1 MNIQVGDI
9 ITVDGVKNIV
19 LTTIIDN
26 NNYYSF
32 VNEVNDEETEI
43 TQNYYLVKIN
53 ADGTYTKVT
62 DENEINRLFP
72 KVQEGLK
79 QSMGAYGIDYKSLI
93 ESQSN
98 K

>member
-32 VNEVNDEETEI
+32 INEVNDAETEI

-53 ADGTYTKVT
+53 GDGTYTKVT

-79 QSMGAYGIDYKSLI
+79 LSMGAYGIDY
-93 ESQSN
+93 QSIIAAQN
-98 K
+98 AQ